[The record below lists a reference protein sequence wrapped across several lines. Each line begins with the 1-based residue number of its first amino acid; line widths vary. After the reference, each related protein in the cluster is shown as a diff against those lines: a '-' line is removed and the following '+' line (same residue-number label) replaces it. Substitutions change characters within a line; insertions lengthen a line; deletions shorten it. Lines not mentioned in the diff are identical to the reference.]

1 MGKGRE
7 HQEID
12 VDEVMVEVVEEVIG
26 LIVVERSLE
35 ILKK

>member
-26 LIVVERSLE
+26 LTVVERSLE